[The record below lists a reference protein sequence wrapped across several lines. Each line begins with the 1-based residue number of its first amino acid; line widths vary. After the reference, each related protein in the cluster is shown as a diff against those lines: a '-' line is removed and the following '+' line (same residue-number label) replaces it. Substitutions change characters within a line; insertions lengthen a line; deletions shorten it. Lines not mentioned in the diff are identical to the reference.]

1 VKAALTATQTM
12 HQVLIDGINFDTH
25 LTHALEELLERVNP
39 QLLKDNEYLSFRH
52 AADQSSFDS
61 YTGMEGGAA
70 VASPSPPS
78 SFHGRKN
85 FHNNG
90 GSYHNQ
96 QYNNNNNQ
104 PRMNAPPP
112 PFPYERNG
120 TEFKMHNQYR
130 QRDGFPQQQQ
140 HRQYQQQQQQFYP
153 MDQQQQQPKHFNSFS
168 PHPNE
173 QQDPNAYYNNGSP
186 SEYYYSNTSIVNV
199 TSPPFMKPETPP
211 SPPVQSLLINDI
223 SQASV
228 LAVQQPVAPV
238 VSLPSSNHPF

>member
-1 VKAALTATQTM
+1 M

-39 QLLKDNEYLSFRH
+39 QLLKENEYLSFRH

-85 FHNNG
+85 FHHHNG

-96 QYNNNNNQ
+96 QHYNNNNHNNNNQ
-104 PRMNAPPP
+104 PRMNAPPV
-112 PFPYERNG
+112 PYDRNG
-120 TEFKMHNQYR
+120 NEFNMHNQYR
-130 QRDGFPQQQQ
+130 QRDGYPQQQR
-140 HRQYQQQQQQFYP
+140 HYQKQQQQQFYP
-153 MDQQQQQPKHFNSFS
+153 MEQQQPRHFNSFS
-168 PHPNE
+168 PHSN
-173 QQDPNAYYNNGSP
+173 QHQDPNAYYNNNGSP
-186 SEYYYSNTSIVNV
+186 SEYYYANNSIATM

-211 SPPVQSLLINDI
+211 SPPVQSLHVNDV
-223 SQASV
+223 SPASV
-228 LAVQQPVAPV
+228 MAVQHSVAPV